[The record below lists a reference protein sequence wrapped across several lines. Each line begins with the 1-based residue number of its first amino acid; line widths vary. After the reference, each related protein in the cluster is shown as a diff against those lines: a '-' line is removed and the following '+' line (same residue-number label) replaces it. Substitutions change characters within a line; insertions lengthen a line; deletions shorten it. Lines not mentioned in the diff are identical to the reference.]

1 MISRRL
7 VRIKALQTLYSF
19 QQGESVAEF
28 QWPTLTPKQKTYFD
42 ETLSQLI
49 ESIQQSHDFYLF
61 LLDFPYQLSQHLL
74 ELQALEKAKFYPD
87 QNKIRSLG
95 LLERMPLVKYLH
107 RAVTDTQRKSF
118 AFDWQDLSAQFD
130 VFYQWMQEWEFVK
143 DIDFFDTPTFDQQKT
158 FLEEFFANLFETKE
172 AFFDALNDYYPG
184 WSDDE
189 LYTTREIEKTL
200 QGAQSNGVIPV
211 ALVPTTD
218 SEEIELAQQLFVTTA
233 KNSAIYESQ
242 VAEISDNWDPSRI
255 AVMDLIIIKLTLTEF
270 LHCSTIPVK
279 VTINEYLEITKNYS
293 TPNSSRFVNGVL
305 DKLRIVMEDQGMIS
319 KSGRG
324 LREK

>member
-1 MISRRL
+1 
-7 VRIKALQTLYSF
+7 
-19 QQGESVAEF
+19 
-28 QWPTLTPKQKTYFD
+28 
-42 ETLSQLI
+42 
-49 ESIQQSHDFYLF
+49 
-61 LLDFPYQLSQHLL
+61 
-74 ELQALEKAKFYPD
+74 
-87 QNKIRSLG
+87 
-95 LLERMPLVKYLH
+95 
-107 RAVTDTQRKSF
+107 
-118 AFDWQDLSAQFD
+118 
-130 VFYQWMQEWEFVK
+130 MQEWEFVK
-143 DIDFFDTPTFDQQKT
+143 DIGFFDTPTFDQQKT

-305 DKLRIVMEDQGMIS
+305 DKLRIVLEDQGMIS